1 MNQFRVLASAAV
13 LAAAAA
19 AGAAMGQSV
28 NLDGSVSTN
37 SDSKASLAGVA
48 ASSLQRANVPS
59 TKTAPIDVKAAADAD
74 IKKRNNRPRLKAE
87 RENLKGDDA
96 KRAIAE
102 QQNPSTY
109 DRSIQNGDIDH
120 TEQVTDL
127 KVTIKK

>member
-96 KRAIAE
+96 KRAIAAHT
-102 QQNPSTY
+102 NPNTIDHDTAY
-109 DRSIQNGDIDH
+109 GDMDH

-127 KVTIKK
+127 KLTLKK

>member
-1 MNQFRVLASAAV
+1 MTRFRSLVSAGL
-13 LAAAAA
+13 LAAAALT
-19 AGAAMGQSV
+19 GAAMGQAV
-28 NLDGSVSTN
+28 NLDGSVN
-37 SDSKASLAGVA
+37 AGPVKRPSLAGTA
-48 ASSLQRANVPS
+48 ASSLQSANVPS
-59 TKTAPIDVKAAADAD
+59 TKTAPLDIKTAADAD
-74 IKKRNNRPRLKAE
+74 IKKRNSRPRLKAE

-96 KRAIAE
+96 KRALAE